1 MAGRRL
7 DFKNHRNWAESLTIV
22 LQLGL
27 TMAGCIVSCF
37 FAGRFIDRWLG
48 LRAVATVALTLFGVL
63 GGAVVC
69 YRQIMETLSPPKP
82 NEGNRPN
89 GDQH

>member
-1 MAGRRL
+1 MAGTRL
-7 DFKNHRNWAESLTIV
+7 DFKKHRNWAESLTIV

-37 FAGRFIDRWLG
+37 FAGRFIDQWLG
-48 LRAVATVALTLFGVL
+48 SRAIATVLFTLFGVI

-69 YRQIMETLSPPKP
+69 YRQIMEALSPPKP
-82 NEGNRPN
+82 NEGTRSDG
-89 GDQH
+89 GD